1 MFKDKTEAEKV
12 HMVWCCPQHAVFLVP
27 SPRNCS
33 RVQIT
38 ALTHG
43 RGQSCTHAILAA
55 STALFVSFAPCGLIS
70 VTPAPGVSG
79 EKRDFA
85 QVEKIHRKFLGL
97 DGFSSVSFFFKIMYT
112 SLKC

>member
-1 MFKDKTEAEKV
+1 MFKDKTEAKKLHV
-12 HMVWCCPQHAVFLVP
+12 VWCCPQHAVCLVL

-38 ALTHG
+38 TLTHG
-43 RGQSCTHAILAA
+43 RGQSRTHAILVA
-55 STALFVSFAPCGLIS
+55 STALFVPFAPCGLIGI
-70 VTPAPGVSG
+70 TPALGVIG
-79 EKRDFA
+79 EKHDFA